1 MIAFLP
7 SPKENIVALKIS
19 GTLTKEDYLSI
30 IPTLEAKMKQ
40 FGKIRFYAEVENLGM
55 PTLSALWEDIKFD
68 YKHYRDFS
76 HVAVVGEPDW
86 MASLTKLTA
95 PLVPA
100 EVRVFGNEEKS
111 TAMQW
116 LAS

>member
-1 MIAFLP
+1 MIEFLP

-19 GTLTKEDYLSI
+19 GTLTKEDYERI
-30 IPTLEAKMKQ
+30 VPTLEAKIKQ
-40 FGKIRFYAEVENLGM
+40 FGKIRFYGEVENLGM

-68 YKHYRDFS
+68 FKHYRDFS
-76 HVAVVGEPDW
+76 HVAVIGEPDW
-86 MASLTKLTA
+86 MAALTKLTA

-100 EVRVFGNEEKS
+100 EVRVFRNEEKS